1 MYIVSDIIL
10 CNCRGL
16 VMGCRWRWWWR
27 WRQISATSRRTSRF
41 ERNNTTFV
49 SFLSIPMS
57 SQNIIHFN
65 LTSFGNYGSRTHEG
79 CRDCRDRQAHHSAR
93 PPPSEATRSHPPLLQ
108 NIYVE
113 KGNKCGTGSRSAVL
127 SMGLTWQYI
136 YSSGEIHSAYHKSKK
151 KQRVINSRRLT
162 MTSPPLPPSEP

>member
-108 NIYVE
+108 INVALGQDLRYSPVFWLGVIYY
-113 KGNKCGTGSRSAVL
+113 RSATGAIL
-127 SMGLTWQYI
+127 LG
-136 YSSGEIHSAYHKSKK
+136 
-151 KQRVINSRRLT
+151 R
-162 MTSPPLPPSEP
+162 